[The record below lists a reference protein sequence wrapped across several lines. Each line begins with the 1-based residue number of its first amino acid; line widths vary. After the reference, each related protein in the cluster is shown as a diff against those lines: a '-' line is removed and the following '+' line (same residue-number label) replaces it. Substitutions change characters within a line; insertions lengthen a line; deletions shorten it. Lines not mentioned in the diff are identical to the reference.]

1 MVSNLPIS
9 ISNAEPGMM
18 YPEDNTKKALGR
30 VLVVED
36 DQSIRRMLRFSLR
49 DAGFN
54 ISEASTGKEAL
65 QTLEKDVP
73 AAVVLDLGLP
83 DSLGGAVLEWLRQ
96 PEHSAVD
103 SPVWVVIS
111 ALDQEDVVK
120 QYGPLDR
127 HFLAKPFNP
136 WDLVMTLAELLAEKR
151 NPESSQI

>member
-1 MVSNLPIS
+1 MH
-9 ISNAEPGMM
+9 
-18 YPEDNTKKALGR
+18 PEDNTRKTLGR

-49 DAGFN
+49 DAGFD
-54 ISEASTGKEAL
+54 ISEVSTGKEAL

-83 DSLGGAVLEWLRQ
+83 DGLGGAVLKWLRQ
-96 PEHSAVD
+96 PEHRVED
-103 SPVWVVIS
+103 GPVWMVMS

-120 QYGPLDR
+120 QYGPLGR

-136 WDLVMTLAELLAEKR
+136 WELVRRLEELLAEKR